1 MWTLNWILYEPIWK
15 QLWFCFRSNIN
26 EPALQRNGCK
36 KGIPTVSH
44 FVATDQ
50 EKAAEPE
57 PKAEPRARGEKPTV
71 RPLLQLA
78 VAKPRRRASDE
89 ANDKVRY

>member
-1 MWTLNWILYEPIWK
+1 M
-15 QLWFCFRSNIN
+15 
-26 EPALQRNGCK
+26 
-36 KGIPTVSH
+36 VSH
-44 FVATDQ
+44 FVVLDQ
-50 EKAAEPE
+50 EKAAEAEPV

-71 RPLLQLA
+71 RPLLQLP